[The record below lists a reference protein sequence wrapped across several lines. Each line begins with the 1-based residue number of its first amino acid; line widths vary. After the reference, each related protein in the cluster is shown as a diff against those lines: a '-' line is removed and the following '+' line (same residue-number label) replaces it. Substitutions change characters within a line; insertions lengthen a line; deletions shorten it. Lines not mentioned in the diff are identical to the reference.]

1 MISTFTCTRLSTFL
15 VHSYILPVTTN
26 ACIALYAA
34 SYDDG
39 VYCDM
44 HYYIDLCPKW
54 EPFTQYINSQCCRDS
69 GNESDSE
76 VNEHLRGLEI
86 NWLTSDKL

>member
-15 VHSYILPVTTN
+15 VHGYILEVTTN
-26 ACIALYAA
+26 ACIALYAV
-34 SYDDG
+34 SYD
-39 VYCDM
+39 DM

-54 EPFTQYINSQCCRDS
+54 EPFTQYINSQWCRDS